1 MSGQLSRTNRA
12 TRWAI
17 VLTIVG
23 LITAVVRLQMLRDTM
38 RPLPQPGE
46 GSGLLYVRSAGAA
59 ARMALGYD
67 ALAADLY
74 WIRAIQHYGGTKLA
88 GGTKTSFDQLY
99 PLLDLA
105 TSLDPR
111 FDIAYRF
118 GAIFLSE
125 EPPDGPGRPD
135 LAVALLRKGLE
146 AQPDR
151 WQFAQDI
158 AFVYYWWVHDYMRAA
173 EWFTRASAIPG
184 APAWLKPM
192 AAVTLAQGGNRA
204 SSRRMWQEIHDQADH
219 DWLRNQAARR
229 LTQFDA
235 LDQIDA
241 LIRAAIDYERRF
253 GGSPGSW
260 ADLVRAGYLRQTP
273 VDPAG
278 HPYVIDGN
286 RGTITLD
293 PRSPLNPL
301 PLEPDRMEQRP

>member
-1 MSGQLSRTNRA
+1 VLR
-12 TRWAI
+12 RWGIAL
-17 VLTIVG
+17 VIVG
-23 LITAVVRLQMLRDTM
+23 LLAAVVRLQMARDAM
-38 RPLPQPGE
+38 PPLPQPVD
-46 GSGLLYVRSAGAA
+46 GSGFLYLRSPAA
-59 ARMALGYD
+59 VSRIALGYD

-88 GGTKTSFDQLY
+88 GGTNTSYEQLY

-125 EPPDGPGRPD
+125 RPPDGPGRPD
-135 LAVALLRKGLE
+135 LAVALLQKGLE
-146 AQPDR
+146 AQPNR

-158 AFVYYWWVHDYMRAA
+158 GFVYYWWVNDYMKAA
-173 EWFTRASAIPG
+173 EWFTRAAAIPG

-204 SSRRMWQEIHDQADH
+204 SSRHLWKEIYDQADH
-219 DWLRNQAARR
+219 DWLRNQATLR
-229 LTQFDA
+229 LTQFEA
-235 LDQIDA
+235 MDQIDA
-241 LIRAAIDYERRF
+241 LTRAAIDYERRF
-253 GGSPGSW
+253 AASPRSW
-260 ADLVRAGYLRQTP
+260 DDLVRAGYLRQTP

-278 HPYVIDGN
+278 HPYVIDAA
-286 RGTITLD
+286 RGAITLA

-301 PLEPDRMEQRP
+301 PLEPDRIR